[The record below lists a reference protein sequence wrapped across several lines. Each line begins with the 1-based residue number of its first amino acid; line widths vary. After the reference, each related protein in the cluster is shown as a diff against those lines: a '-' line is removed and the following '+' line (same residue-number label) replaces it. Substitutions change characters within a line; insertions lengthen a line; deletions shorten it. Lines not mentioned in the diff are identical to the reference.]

1 MQWPALHENR
11 CCCAHL
17 FSGMMQ
23 AGDRQCCSHLV
34 QVEDGLL
41 EELGAPLEAA
51 HPGLDLQAGSV
62 TVTSGIFALV
72 WEALIATTQPAGVK
86 EQHQLHSIHAGSA
99 HSCLAQEALCLMSL
113 PRGRMQLTVEGGC
126 SQQSGKAI
134 ANHVHTC
141 SARSSAVKSAA
152 LPPLKA
158 LNRSSTSSILHTKE
172 HL

>member
-99 HSCLAQEALCLMSL
+99 HSCLAQEGSVPYVPAEREDAANS
-113 PRGRMQLTVEGGC
+113 RGRMQPTVRQSHCKPCAHLLSKVLSREVSSLAAVEGLE
-126 SQQSGKAI
+126 QVI
-134 ANHVHTC
+134 NI
-141 SARSSAVKSAA
+141 
-152 LPPLKA
+152 
-158 LNRSSTSSILHTKE
+158 LNPAH
-172 HL
+172 